1 MTPIKRAKAITGGD
15 NDLEN
20 LKQECRHKDNHFTD
34 RSAIAHLKELH
45 IADSKR
51 KHPELPYHTAPD
63 FKVSTT
69 NGLTKAV
76 VHFLKLNGQQSERIN
91 STGRIIDNSQVVGD
105 VMGYR
110 RTIGSKQWIPG
121 AGTKGT
127 ADISATINGKSIK
140 LEIKNIATRDR
151 QSEAQRQYQKS
162 IENSGGIYLIV
173 TSFSMLLNWY
183 YGQNF
188 GGRPNE

>member
-1 MTPIKRAKAITGGD
+1 MNHSKRSKPATGSG
-15 NDLEN
+15 NGLEN
-20 LKQECRHKDNHFTD
+20 TLQSTSKDTTIYTDFT
-34 RSAIAHLKELH
+34 AKKHLKELH
-45 IADSKR
+45 VEAQKR
-51 KHPELPYHTAPD
+51 KYDLPYYSAPD

-69 NGLTKAV
+69 SGLTKAV
-76 VHFLKLNGQQSERIN
+76 VHFLKLNGHQAERIN

-127 ADISATINGKSIK
+127 AYISATINGKSVK
-140 LEIKNIATRDR
+140 LEIKNIATLDR

-173 TSFSMLLNWY
+173 TSFSMFLNWY
-183 YGQNF
+183 YGQIF